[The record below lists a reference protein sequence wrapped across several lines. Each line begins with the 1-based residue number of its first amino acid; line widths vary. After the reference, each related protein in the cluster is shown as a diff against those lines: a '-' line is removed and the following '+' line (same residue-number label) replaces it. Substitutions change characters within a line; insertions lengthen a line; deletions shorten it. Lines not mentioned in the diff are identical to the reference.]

1 MDSKLNIGIIRIHEL
16 QLYLLCNTKG
26 IDKSFNTHYFRHISY
41 YIIRIYLK
49 MTYIKN
55 KQSMN
60 DLVNNVIKQD
70 ENKLRDSDI
79 KT

>member
-41 YIIRIYLK
+41 YIIRIFRRA
-49 MTYIKN
+49 T
-55 KQSMN
+55 
-60 DLVNNVIKQD
+60 VIKVCRKAKELNFHDQ
-70 ENKLRDSDI
+70 NQLQFY
-79 KT
+79 